1 MCIHK
6 LNKLPN
12 LVTGYDTDSC
22 SYEDLNNQIQ
32 CDSSDLSIIQLNVR
46 GLTSKLGEINY
57 LINHSL
63 TTRHPDIILL
73 CETWLTSKSPK
84 PIIDGYSVERND
96 RQNKKGGG
104 VCILISTRC
113 KYKRHVKTLKLR
125 TPHALS
131 LVL

>member
-6 LNKLPN
+6 LNKFPN
-12 LVTGYDTDSC
+12 LATGYDTDNC

-63 TTRHPDIILL
+63 STRHPDIILL
-73 CETWLTSKSPK
+73 CETWLNSKSPK
-84 PIIDGYSVERND
+84 PNIDGYNVERNN

-113 KYKRHVKTLKLR
+113 KYK
-125 TPHALS
+125 
-131 LVL
+131 